1 MNITLLQCG
10 LEKPLLFIFLALSA
24 LVPPLT
30 TPADARP
37 VNTGVKP
44 VVAPLAIAE
53 ATFARDVCRLIEN
66 RSGWRG
72 INPHFI
78 ARLINAESRFSPNAV
93 SPAGAEGIAQF
104 IPGTAKRRGLK
115 DPYDPAAAL
124 TASIDFLAHLKVR
137 FGNLG
142 LAAVAYNAGEGAA
155 SRYIAGGRIP
165 LETENYVF
173 SITGRAAQEWRKPD
187 TRHVI
192 PPIAGK
198 KPFSDA
204 CPALVRKPERIRLA
218 TRSAARQPWGV
229 LISESFSRNT
239 AVRTFNGIK
248 RKFPADL
255 RGKPPMIV
263 PVRNLSMGTRRRYS
277 ARIGATTR
285 KQASKIC
292 SSLRA
297 RSVVC
302 IVRRTR

>member
-1 MNITLLQCG
+1 MPLIATCKRPWANRFTVVLLTIC
-10 LEKPLLFIFLALSA
+10 FVASA
-24 LVPPLT
+24 S
-30 TPADARP
+30 ARP
-37 VNTGVKP
+37 VKTGVKP
-44 VVAPLAIAE
+44 VQAPLAIAE
-53 ATFARDVCRLIEN
+53 ATFGRDVCRLIEN

-104 IPGTAKRRGLK
+104 IPGTAKRRGLTN
-115 DPYDPAAAL
+115 PYDPAAAL

-155 SRYIAGGRIP
+155 SRFIAGGGIP

-173 SITGRAAQEWRKPD
+173 SITGRAAEEWRKPD
-187 TRHVI
+187 ARHT
-192 PPIAGK
+192 IALIDARK
-198 KPFSDA
+198 SFSDA
-204 CPALVRKPERIRLA
+204 CPELVRKPGRIRPA
-218 TRSAARQPWGV
+218 TRSAPRQPWGV

-239 AVRTFNGIK
+239 AVRTFNRIK
-248 RKFPADL
+248 RKFPAEL

-263 PVRNLSMGTRRRYS
+263 PVRNLSMGARRRYS
-277 ARIGATTR
+277 ARIGASSR
-285 KQASKIC
+285 KQAGKIC
-292 SSLRA
+292 TSLRA

>member
-1 MNITLLQCG
+1 MPLIATCKKPWASKLAVFLLAIC
-10 LEKPLLFIFLALSA
+10 FTASA
-24 LVPPLT
+24 S
-30 TPADARP
+30 ARP
-37 VNTGVKP
+37 VKTGVKP
-44 VVAPLAIAE
+44 VQAPLTIAE
-53 ATFARDVCRLIEN
+53 ATFALDVCRLMQN
-66 RSGWRG
+66 RSSWRG

-78 ARLINAESRFSPNAV
+78 ARLINAESRFSANAV

-104 IPGTAKRRGLK
+104 IPGTARRRGLK
-115 DPYDPAAAL
+115 NPYDPAAAL
-124 TASIDFLAHLKVR
+124 TASIDFLAHLKAR

-155 SRYIAGGRIP
+155 SRFIAGGRIP

-173 SITGRAAQEWRKPD
+173 SITGRAAEEWRKPD
-187 TRHVI
+187 ARHAI
-192 PPIAGK
+192 PLIDARK
-198 KPFSDA
+198 SFSNA
-204 CPALVRKPERIRLA
+204 CPDLVRKPGRIRLA

-239 AVRTFNGIK
+239 AVRTFNRIK
-248 RKFPADL
+248 RSFPADL
-255 RGKPPMIV
+255 REKPPMIV

-277 ARIGATTR
+277 ARIGAASR

-292 SSLRA
+292 TSLRA

>member
-1 MNITLLQCG
+1 MPLIATCKRPWASRLAVFLLAIC
-10 LEKPLLFIFLALSA
+10 FAASA
-24 LVPPLT
+24 S
-30 TPADARP
+30 ARP
-37 VNTGVKP
+37 VKTGVKP
-44 VVAPLAIAE
+44 VQAPLAVVE

-115 DPYDPAAAL
+115 NPYDPAAAL

-155 SRYIAGGRIP
+155 SRFVSGGGIP

-187 TRHVI
+187 ARHAI
-192 PPIAGK
+192 PRIDAK
-198 KPFSDA
+198 RSFAAA
-204 CPALVRKPERIRLA
+204 CPNLVRKPGRIRLA

-239 AVRTFNGIK
+239 AVRTFNRIK
-248 RKFPADL
+248 RNFPADL
-255 RGKPPMIV
+255 REKPPMIV
-263 PVRNLSMGTRRRYS
+263 PVRNLSMGARRRYS
-277 ARIGATTR
+277 ARIGAASR
-285 KQASKIC
+285 KQAIKIC
-292 SSLRA
+292 TSLRA
-297 RSVVC
+297 RSLVC

>member
-1 MNITLLQCG
+1 MKFTLLHCRF
-10 LEKPLLFIFLALSA
+10 EMILLYLALSA
-24 LVPPLT
+24 WVTAHPT
-30 TPADARP
+30 RTDARP
-37 VNTGVKP
+37 VNTGIKP

-155 SRYIAGGRIP
+155 SRFIAGGRIP

-173 SITGRAAQEWRKPD
+173 SITGRAAEEWRKPD
-187 TRHVI
+187 ARHVI

-198 KPFSDA
+198 KSFFGA
-204 CPALVRKPERIRLA
+204 CPSLVRKPGRIRLA
-218 TRSAARQPWGV
+218 VRSAARQPWGV

-239 AVRTFNGIK
+239 AVRTFNRIK
-248 RKFPADL
+248 GKFPAEL
-255 RGKPPMIV
+255 REKPPMIV
-263 PVRNLSMGTRRRYS
+263 PVRNLSMGARRRYS
-277 ARIGATTR
+277 ARIGAATR
-285 KQASKIC
+285 KQAGKIC
-292 SSLRA
+292 TSLRA

>member
-1 MNITLLQCG
+1 LLQCR
-10 LEKPLLFIFLALSA
+10 LEMPLLLLVLALSV
-24 LVPPLT
+24 LVPALT
-30 TPADARP
+30 TRADARP

-44 VVAPLAIAE
+44 VEAPLAIAE

-78 ARLINAESRFSPNAV
+78 ARLINAESRFSPDAV

-115 DPYDPAAAL
+115 NPYDPAAAL

-142 LAAVAYNAGEGAA
+142 LAAVAYNAGEGSA
-155 SRYIAGGRIP
+155 SRFIAGGGIP

-173 SITGRAAQEWRKPD
+173 SITGRAAEEWRKPD
-187 TRHVI
+187 ARHA
-192 PPIAGK
+192 IALIDARK
-198 KPFSDA
+198 SFSDA
-204 CPALVRKPERIRLA
+204 CPNLVRKPGRIRLA

-239 AVRTFNGIK
+239 AVRTFNRVK

-255 RGKPPMIV
+255 REKPPMIV
-263 PVRNLSMGTRRRYS
+263 PVRNLSMGARRRYS
-277 ARIGATTR
+277 ARIGASSR
-285 KQASKIC
+285 KQAGKIC
-292 SSLRA
+292 ASLRV

>member
-1 MNITLLQCG
+1 M
-10 LEKPLLFIFLALSA
+10 
-24 LVPPLT
+24 PLT
-30 TPADARP
+30 ATCRRPWADRLTILLLAICLATSASARP
-37 VNTGVKP
+37 VKTGVKP
-44 VVAPLAIAE
+44 VQAPLAVAE
-53 ATFARDVCRLIEN
+53 ASFARDVCRLIEN

-124 TASIDFLAHLKVR
+124 TASIDFLAHLKIR

-155 SRYIAGGRIP
+155 SRFIAGGGIP

-173 SITGRAAQEWRKPD
+173 SITGRAAEDWRKPD
-187 TRHVI
+187 ARHVI
-192 PPIAGK
+192 APIDDGK
-198 KPFSDA
+198 SFSDT
-204 CPALVRKPERIRLA
+204 CPALVRKPDRVRLA

-239 AVRTFNGIK
+239 AVRTFNRIK

-255 RGKPPMIV
+255 RERPPMIV
-263 PVRNLSMGTRRRYS
+263 QVRNLSMGARRRYS
-277 ARIGATTR
+277 VRIGASNR
-285 KQASKIC
+285 KQAGKIC
-292 SSLRA
+292 KLLRA
-297 RSVVC
+297 RSVIC

>member
-1 MNITLLQCG
+1 MPLIATCKRPWASRLAVFLLAIC
-10 LEKPLLFIFLALSA
+10 FAASA
-24 LVPPLT
+24 S
-30 TPADARP
+30 ARP
-37 VNTGVKP
+37 VKTGVKP
-44 VVAPLAIAE
+44 VQAPLAVVE

-115 DPYDPAAAL
+115 NPYDPAAAL

-155 SRYIAGGRIP
+155 SRFIVGGGIP
-165 LETENYVF
+165 LETENYVL
-173 SITGRAAQEWRKPD
+173 SITGRAAQEWRKPAA
-187 TRHVI
+187 RHAI
-192 PPIAGK
+192 PLIDSRKSFA
-198 KPFSDA
+198 DA
-204 CPALVRKPERIRLA
+204 CPNLVRKPGRIRLA

-229 LISESFSRNT
+229 LISESFSRTT
-239 AVRTFNGIK
+239 AVRTFNRIK
-248 RKFPADL
+248 RNFPADL
-255 RGKPPMIV
+255 REKPPMIV
-263 PVRNLSMGTRRRYS
+263 PVRNLSMGARRRYS
-277 ARIGATTR
+277 ARIGAASR
-285 KQASKIC
+285 KQAIKIC
-292 SSLRA
+292 TSLRA
-297 RSVVC
+297 RSLVC

>member
-1 MNITLLQCG
+1 MPSIATCKRPWADRLAVLL
-10 LEKPLLFIFLALSA
+10 LALCLTASA
-24 LVPPLT
+24 S
-30 TPADARP
+30 ARP
-37 VNTGVKP
+37 VKTGVKP
-44 VVAPLAIAE
+44 VRAPLSVAA

-66 RSGWRG
+66 RSKWRG

-115 DPYDPAAAL
+115 NPYDPAAAL

-155 SRYIAGGRIP
+155 SRFIAGGRIP
-165 LETENYVF
+165 LETENYVY
-173 SITGRAAQEWRKPD
+173 SITGRAAEKWRKPKA
-187 TRHVI
+187 RHAI
-192 PPIAGK
+192 PQIGGK

-204 CPALVRKPERIRLA
+204 CPALVRKPGRIRLA

-239 AVRTFNGIK
+239 AVRSFNRISK
-248 RKFPADL
+248 NFPADL
-255 RGKPPMIV
+255 REKPPMIV
-263 PVRNLSMGTRRRYS
+263 RVKNLSMGARRRYS
-277 ARIGATTR
+277 ARIGAASR
-285 KQASKIC
+285 KQAANIC
-292 SSLRA
+292 RSLRA
-297 RSVVC
+297 RSVIC